1 MFTRMKA
8 QRGIRLSC
16 QTFHESPDLAR
27 IAKDEKSRAGGVSG
41 YRFHN
46 EWAAQA
52 TIGQKPT
59 PKVRAFSGAPDCS
72 TSTASERKVQK
83 DDRVRRAEPHVQ
95 RVVRSEIAVENP
107 SLARNK
113 LMLLRNPPIPRCCGK
128 AWLPE
133 QLVQLGDREPCD
145 VGHLDR
151 EGRLT

>member
-1 MFTRMKA
+1 M
-8 QRGIRLSC
+8 
-16 QTFHESPDLAR
+16 
-27 IAKDEKSRAGGVSG
+27 SG
-41 YRFHN
+41 YRFHD
-46 EWAAQA
+46 EWAAPA

-59 PKVRAFSGAPDCS
+59 PEVRAFSGAPDCS
-72 TSTASERKVQK
+72 TSTASKRKVQK
-83 DDRVRRAEPHVQ
+83 DDRVRRAEPHVW

-113 LMLLRNPPIPRCCGK
+113 LMLLRNPLIPRCCGS